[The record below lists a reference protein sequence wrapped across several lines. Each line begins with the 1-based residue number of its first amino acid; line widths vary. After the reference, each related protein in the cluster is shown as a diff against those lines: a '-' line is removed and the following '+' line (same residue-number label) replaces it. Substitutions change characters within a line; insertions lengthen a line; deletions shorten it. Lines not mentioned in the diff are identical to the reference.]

1 MMLNKI
7 LFSSAQKEGKKKK
20 KKNLCSLFLIL
31 AVLDLLTLIIELITE
46 SKEIGEKAIHRL

>member
-20 KKNLCSLFLIL
+20 KNFCSKFLIL
-31 AVLDLLTLIIELITE
+31 AVLDLLTLLIELITE

>member
-20 KKNLCSLFLIL
+20 KKNFCSLFLIL
-31 AVLDLLTLIIELITE
+31 AVLNLLTLLIELITE